1 MDTLDENRSLTPT
14 EVADILKITK
24 HTVYEMVKRGDIP
37 AYRIGRKMRIDPKDV
52 ELYRRQGKSFE
63 FVQPDMGYSPTPTV
77 MPTNQVGSAT
87 TQDKLVISGQDI
99 ILDILARHL
108 EQRLS
113 PIKVFRY
120 SIGSFEGLSSLY
132 HGKTD
137 MAAIHLW
144 DGESGKYNIPYVRH
158 LLPGIP
164 VVIIHLAQR
173 MQGFYVQKGNP
184 KGISDWLDLSR
195 PDITMINRETGSGTR
210 VLLDEK
216 LRLLKIDSKTIK
228 GYEREDYSHLAVA
241 SAVARGEADVAMGC
255 EKASLQV
262 RGVDFIP
269 LQKESCDLVITKN
282 KMEAARL
289 HTVIQILQ
297 SPSFKSELL
306 GVGDYDV
313 TDTGQIVTDI

>member
-1 MDTLDENRSLTPT
+1 MEDNRSLTPT

-63 FVQPDMGYSPTPTV
+63 FVRPDIPQPESLPALPF
-77 MPTNQVGSAT
+77 NQVSSGLNR
-87 TQDKLVISGQDI
+87 DKLVISGQDI

-108 EQRLS
+108 EKSLS
-113 PIKVFRY
+113 PAKIFRY
-120 SIGSFEGLSSLY
+120 YVGSFEGLSSLY

-144 DGESGKYNIPYVRH
+144 DGDSGKYNLPYVRH
-158 LLPGIP
+158 LLPGVP

-173 MQGFYVQKGNP
+173 MQGFFVQKGNP
-184 KGISDWLDLSR
+184 KDIIDWPDLKR
-195 PDITMINRETGSGTR
+195 PDVTMINRETGSGTR
-210 VLLDEK
+210 ILLDEK
-216 LRLLKIDSKTIK
+216 LRLLKIDSQIIK
-228 GYEREDYSHLAVA
+228 GYEREEYSHLAVA
-241 SAVARGEADVAMGC
+241 SAVARGEVDVSMGN

-262 RGVDFIP
+262 RGIDFIP
-269 LQKESCDLVITKN
+269 LQEERYDLVITK
-282 KMEAARL
+282 KRIEPAKL
-289 HTVIQILQ
+289 QSIIQILQ

-306 GVGDYDV
+306 GLGDYNLS
-313 TDTGQIVTDI
+313 DTGRIIADI

>member
-1 MDTLDENRSLTPT
+1 
-14 EVADILKITK
+14 
-24 HTVYEMVKRGDIP
+24 MVKRGDIP

-63 FVQPDMGYSPTPTV
+63 FARPDMVQSELAPPSLT
-77 MPTNQVGSAT
+77 QVNAPLGL
-87 TQDKLVISGQDI
+87 DKLVISGQDM
-99 ILDILARHL
+99 ILDILGRHL

-113 PIKVFRY
+113 PVKVFRY
-120 SIGSFEGLSSLY
+120 YVGSFEGLGSLY

-144 DGESGKYNIPYVRH
+144 DGDSDKYNLPYVRH

-164 VVIIHLAQR
+164 VIIIHLAQR

-184 KGISDWLDLSR
+184 KEIKDWQDLKR
-195 PDITMINRETGSGTR
+195 PDVTMLNRETGSGTR

-216 LRLLKIDSKTIK
+216 LRLLKIDSKTIN
-228 GYEREDYSHLAVA
+228 GYDREEYSHLAVA
-241 SAVARGEADVAMGC
+241 SAVARGEADVGMGN

-269 LQKESCDLVITKN
+269 LQKERYDLAITKN
-282 KMEAARL
+282 RIDPAKL
-289 HTVIQILQ
+289 QTIIQILQ
-297 SPSFKSELL
+297 SSSFKAELSGL
-306 GVGDYDV
+306 GDYDL
-313 TDTGQIVTDI
+313 TNTGQIVADI

>member
-63 FVQPDMGYSPTPTV
+63 FVQPDMAKPEVFPA
-77 MPTNQVGSAT
+77 PINQVGTAAS
-87 TQDKLVISGQDI
+87 QDKLVISGQDI
-99 ILDILARHL
+99 VLDILARHL
-108 EQRLS
+108 EQRFS

-120 SIGSFEGLSSLY
+120 SVGSFEGLSSLY

-144 DGESGKYNIPYVRH
+144 DGESGKYNLPYVRH

-184 KGISDWLDLSR
+184 KGITDWLDLNR
-195 PDITMINRETGSGTR
+195 PDITMVNREIGSGTR

-216 LRLLKIDSKTIK
+216 LRLLKVDSKTIK
-228 GYEREDYSHLAVA
+228 GYEREEYSHLAVA
-241 SAVARGEADVAMGC
+241 SAVARGDADVAMGS

-262 RGVDFIP
+262 RGLDFIP
-269 LQKESCDLVITKN
+269 LQKESYDLVITKN
-282 KMEAARL
+282 RMDASRL
-289 HTVIQILQ
+289 HTVIQTLQ
-297 SPSFKSELL
+297 SPAFKSEIQGL
-306 GVGDYDV
+306 GDYDL
-313 TDTGQIVTDI
+313 TDTGRIVTDI